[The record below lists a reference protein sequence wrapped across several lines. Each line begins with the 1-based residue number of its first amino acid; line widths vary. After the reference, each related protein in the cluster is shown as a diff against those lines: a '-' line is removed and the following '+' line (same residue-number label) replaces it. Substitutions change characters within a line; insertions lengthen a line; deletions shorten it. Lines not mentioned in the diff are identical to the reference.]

1 MKKKAV
7 IDTRICV
14 GCGCCAKVCPLGAV
28 TVPYGIHAVIDS
40 AKCVGCGR
48 CSTECPASIIEICRK
63 EEAHE

>member
-14 GCGCCAKVCPLGAV
+14 GCGCCTKVCPLGAV
-28 TVPYGIHAVIDS
+28 TVPYGIHAVIDP
-40 AKCVGCGR
+40 AKCVGCGC